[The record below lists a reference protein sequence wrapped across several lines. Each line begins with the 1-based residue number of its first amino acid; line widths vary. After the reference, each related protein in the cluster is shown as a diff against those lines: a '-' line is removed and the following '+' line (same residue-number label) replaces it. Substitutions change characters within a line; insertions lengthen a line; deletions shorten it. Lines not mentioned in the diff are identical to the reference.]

1 MEYAV
6 CRDSDAVVLAKNPDT
21 LDNICESLEH
31 AACQDASRTRHPN
44 DIIDLTQYD
53 YNLDQK
59 NSILER
65 EPPVPNFE
73 SQRRKQWGEK
83 RFVKRRN
90 RIREAS
96 TKKVSH
102 SKHFQAREEDED
114 IIDFVFESLESKM
127 CHHQE
132 ASANEGRFDNV
143 RATRQVL
150 RQKPSTSRIIYYG
163 E

>member
-1 MEYAV
+1 
-6 CRDSDAVVLAKNPDT
+6 
-21 LDNICESLEH
+21 
-31 AACQDASRTRHPN
+31 
-44 DIIDLTQYD
+44 
-53 YNLDQK
+53 
-59 NSILER
+59 
-65 EPPVPNFE
+65 
-73 SQRRKQWGEK
+73 
-83 RFVKRRN
+83 VKSRN